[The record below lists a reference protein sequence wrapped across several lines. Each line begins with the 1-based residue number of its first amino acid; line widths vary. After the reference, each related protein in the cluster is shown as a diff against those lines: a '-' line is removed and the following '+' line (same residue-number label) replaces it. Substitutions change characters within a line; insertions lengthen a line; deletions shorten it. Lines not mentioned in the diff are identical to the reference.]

1 MNKFEVKVDDRVINN
16 IIKNVKE
23 YEWKNIIDENSWSL
37 GVNKKELKKLCDYW
51 ITEYN
56 WKKQEDKI
64 NTHDHF
70 KTQIEDLNIHF
81 IYKKGKNKNSIPLL
95 LSHGWPGSFIEF
107 NNIIDSLTNPNI
119 KGLKEEISFD
129 LIIPSI
135 PGFAFSD
142 PPPKPFGPR
151 KIAYY
156 YNYLMTKVLKYKS
169 YIAQGGDWGGAIST
183 WLGYDYSEYCKAIHL
198 NIMIMRDK
206 NGPQTEEEKLWQE
219 QFKKEQVLEEGYRS
233 LQATKPQTL
242 AFAMNNNPVGIAAWI
257 FEKFYGWSDL
267 KNKNIFEI
275 YSKDDLLTNIMIY
288 LVTNSF
294 NTASWIYFG
303 RREEGGRIMNVDD
316 KVITPT
322 ACALYPKEFLSW
334 PPRSYVERMYNI
346 LQWSEM
352 PSGGHFA
359 AMEEPKL
366 MQNDIINF
374 GKKIYGLLKFNED

>member
-1 MNKFEVKVDDRVINN
+1 
-16 IIKNVKE
+16 
-23 YEWKNIIDENSWSL
+23 
-37 GVNKKELKKLCDYW
+37 
-51 ITEYN
+51 
-56 WKKQEDKI
+56 
-64 NTHDHF
+64 
-70 KTQIEDLNIHF
+70 
-81 IYKKGKNKNSIPLL
+81 
-95 LSHGWPGSFIEF
+95 
-107 NNIIDSLTNPNI
+107 
-119 KGLKEEISFD
+119 
-129 LIIPSI
+129 
-135 PGFAFSD
+135 
-142 PPPKPFGPR
+142 
-151 KIAYY
+151 
-156 YNYLMTKVLKYKS
+156 
-169 YIAQGGDWGGAIST
+169 
-183 WLGYDYSEYCKAIHL
+183 
-198 NIMIMRDK
+198 MIMRDK
-206 NGPQTEEEKLWQE
+206 NGPQTEEEKLWHE

-267 KNKNIFEI
+267 KNKNIFDI

-303 RREEGGRIMNVDD
+303 RREEGGRIMNIDD

-366 MQNDIINF
+366 MQNDIRNF
-374 GKKIYGLLKFNED
+374 GKKFIVY